1 MSSRVLR
8 LPALEIQQGPD
19 RRLYSFAVDGKRLPE
34 ITAVSRIRRDEGELD
49 GYQRPE
55 ALAHVNAIRRY
66 LESPSALMPNAIVVA
81 FDTRVVFKARKNA
94 RTEGSC
100 RVGELV
106 VPLVSEEDEKPGWL
120 VDGQQRS
127 AALRDARVESFPV
140 PMVAFITDDLRE
152 QRSQFILVNNTKPLP
167 TGLINELLPATEG
180 ELPVPLL
187 RRRFPALLLEQLNFR
202 AESPLKEMIRTPT
215 TIDGVIK
222 DTSMLKMLDASM
234 TDGALYRYRD
244 PDTGQG
250 DIEAMLELLFAFW
263 EAVKAT
269 WPDDWGKPPRKSR
282 LAHGAGIAA
291 LGYVMDEIVDR
302 RGEGETMP
310 DADAFATD
318 LNMLKPHT
326 RWSSG
331 SWAFGKRYDE
341 VQVVPSH
348 VAELTDFLLDVYRRE
363 TSPRRRSAEAAS
375 KAA

>member
-1 MSSRVLR
+1 MR

-34 ITAVSRIRRDEGELD
+34 ITTVSRVRRDDGELD

-55 ALAHVNAIRRY
+55 ALAHVKAIRRY
-66 LESPSALMPNAIVVA
+66 LESPGALMPNAIVVA
-81 FDTRVVFKARKNA
+81 FDTRVAFKARKNA

-106 VPLVSEEDEKPGWL
+106 VPLVSEGEDKPGWL

-127 AALRDARVESFPV
+127 AALRDAHVDSFPV

-202 AESPLKEMIRTPT
+202 SESPLKEMIRTPT

-250 DIEAMLELLFAFW
+250 DAEAMLALLFAFW

-269 WPDDWGKPPRKSR
+269 WPDDWGQAPRKSR
-282 LAHGAGIAA
+282 LSHGAGIAA
-291 LGYVMDEIVDR
+291 LGYVMDEIVDCR
-302 RGEGETMP
+302 AEGATMP
-310 DADAFATD
+310 DAAAFASD
-318 LNMLKPHT
+318 LELLKPHT
-326 RWSSG
+326 CWSSG
-331 SWAFGKRYDE
+331 VWTFGKRFDE

-363 TSPRRRSAEAAS
+363 TSPRRRSSAAAS